1 MYGQS
6 QRNNNAKTGATMTRK
21 KHEKTFKIIPKGTPF
36 ADNYNAKWAT
46 GFVFEKVLSQAELE
60 KAAAEDRMR
69 VCYASFW
76 W

>member
-1 MYGQS
+1 MP
-6 QRNNNAKTGATMTRK
+6 TTMTK
-21 KHEKTFKIIPKGTPF
+21 
-36 ADNYNAKWAT
+36 KWAT

-76 W
+76 WYHEV